1 MYCQLLSVF
10 CWNFLTFPGLLRL
23 LSKLFTTVAQSQ
35 LLFLCYVQR
44 MKLLSSLVFL
54 IMLFLAPAQVVGQ
67 KEILENLVPNPSF
80 EEFSDEPS
88 GWYYSGRDFARV
100 AMYWTSPT
108 AASPDI
114 YTPKVKVP
122 SSWAAVGFGDQRPY
136 KGEAY
141 AGITIYGCGKGK
153 PHCREYVQ
161 VLLTEALVP
170 GQEYSFSCML
180 SHLPKSV
187 SVKNL
192 SLWFSD
198 YDIDEGAHNTLY
210 KEPVLTLNRFI
221 PSDKKW
227 YKWSGS
233 FVATKPSSYLL
244 IGNFKSDEDCQVK
257 YPSRSELRFGY
268 YYLDDVQLYKIPPI
282 IIPTHIESPL
292 DNFKPKPGEI
302 VTLSRIYFEHD
313 RVDFMPRALVQLDQL
328 FAFLQKYPNMTIE
341 IIGHT
346 DNVGYQAYNQQ
357 LSIRRSVA
365 VVNWLVRKGVDSKRL
380 HASGFGSD
388 QPISTNYTSKGRSL
402 NRRVEIKVI
411 SL

>member
-1 MYCQLLSVF
+1 MKYLPPLALILLMLV
-10 CWNFLTFPGLLRL
+10 
-23 LSKLFTTVAQSQ
+23 LSFDA
-35 LLFLCYVQR
+35 FGQR
-44 MKLLSSLVFL
+44 ND
-54 IMLFLAPAQVVGQ
+54 
-67 KEILENLVPNPSF
+67 EENLVPNPSF

-122 SSWAAVGFGDQRPY
+122 PSWAAVGFGDQRPY
-136 KGEAY
+136 RGEAF
-141 AGITIYGCGKGK
+141 AGITVFGCGKGK

-170 GQEYSFSCML
+170 GQEYGFSCML

-187 SVKNL
+187 SIKDL
-192 SLWFSD
+192 GLWFSD

-210 KEPVLTLNRFI
+210 KDPVISLNRFI

-227 YKWSGS
+227 YKWAGT
-233 FVATKPSSYLL
+233 FVAQKASSYLL
-244 IGNFKSDEDCQVK
+244 IGNFNSDEDTQIK
-257 YPSRSELRFGY
+257 LPSRSELRFGY
-268 YYLDDVQLYKIPPI
+268 YYLDDVTLYKIPPI
-282 IIPTHIESPL
+282 IIPTYIESPL
-292 DNFKPKPGEI
+292 DNFQPKPGET

-313 RVDFMPRALVQLDQL
+313 RVDFMPRALIQLDQL
-328 FAFLQKYPNMTIE
+328 LVFLNKYPGMKIE

-346 DNVGYQAYNQQ
+346 DNVGYFAYNQQ
-357 LSIRRSVA
+357 LSVRRSAA
-365 VVNWLVRKGVDSKRL
+365 VVNWLVKKGVERDRL
-380 HASGFGSD
+380 KSSGFGSE

-402 NRRVEIKVI
+402 NRRVEIKVL